1 MVLGRLKVKD
11 DKVVDIDN
19 NDAPVLLRGAAIG
32 GWMNMENFIT
42 GYAGHEREHRAAL
55 LDVLGKDNYDYFFD
69 ELLGHFFTE
78 ADARYFASLGLNCI
92 RIPFNYQHFEDDMN
106 PRVLKPEGFKHL
118 DRVIE
123 LCAQANIYTILDMH
137 AVPGGQNPDW
147 HSDNPT
153 NHAAFWDHKDFQDRT
168 IWLWKELAHHYKDHS
183 CVAGYNPLNEPADP
197 EYTRLATF
205 YDRIEHEI
213 RATDPDHILW
223 LDGNTFAMEWKGFT
237 HILPNCVYSL
247 HDYSTM
253 GFPTGDRF
261 KGTEEQHSR
270 LEQQFLRKCEFMRLH
285 GCPIWNGEFGPV
297 YANPNDDDGGGDD
310 GADFPTINEER
321 IALLGA
327 QLQIYARYDTHWS
340 IWLYKDI
347 GLQGMVHTAPHSPW
361 NTLIQPFLQKK
372 RATQA
377 DAWGKVPSA
386 EVDAVINP
394 LVDWLD
400 TCTAGI
406 KTMYPPVWD
415 TRRQVTRLINEGLL
429 SKALA
434 REFAELFA
442 GKTLEELSELA
453 ASFNFE
459 NCVQREVL
467 NRTLQQA
474 A

>member
-1 MVLGRLKVKD
+1 MVLGRLEVKAG
-11 DKVVDIDN
+11 KVVDIDN
-19 NDAPVLLRGAAIG
+19 GDAPLILRGAAIG

-55 LDVLGKDNYDYFFD
+55 LEVLGKEKYDHFFN
-69 ELLGHFFTE
+69 EWLWHFFTE
-78 ADARYFASLGLNCI
+78 ADAKYFASLGLNCI
-92 RIPFNYQHFEDDMN
+92 RIPFNYQHFEDDMS

-118 DRVIE
+118 DRVIDI
-123 LCAQANIYTILDMH
+123 CAKYNIYTILDMH

-153 NHAAFWDHKDFQDRT
+153 NVAAFWDHKDFQDRT
-168 IWLWKELAHHYKDHS
+168 IWLWRELAHHYKDQPW
-183 CVAGYNPLNEPADP
+183 VAGYNPLNEPADP
-197 EYTRLATF
+197 EYTRLAEF
-205 YDRIEHEI
+205 YDRVEKEI
-213 RATDPDHILW
+213 RVVDPDHILW

-261 KGTEEQHSR
+261 KGTEDQCARLSR
-270 LEQQFLRKCEFMRLH
+270 QFLRKCEFMREN

-297 YANPNDDDGGGDD
+297 YANPEDEANSME
-310 GADFPTINEER
+310 INEER

-327 QLQIYARYDTHWS
+327 QLQIYAKYDTHWS

-347 GLQGMVHTAPHSPW
+347 GLQGMVTTSPESPW
-361 NTLIQPFLQKK
+361 NKLIKPFLHKK

-377 DAWGKVPSA
+377 DAWGKFPSA
-386 EVDAVINP
+386 EVDALINP
-394 LVDWLD
+394 LADWLD
-400 TCTAGI
+400 KYASGV

-415 TRRQVTRLINEGLL
+415 TRRHITRLINEGLL

-434 REFAELFA
+434 KEFAELFV
-442 GKTLEELSELA
+442 GKTKEELSQLA
-453 ASFNFE
+453 ESFSFE
-459 NCVQREVL
+459 NCVQREAL
-467 NRTLQQA
+467 NRTLQDSA
-474 A
+474 